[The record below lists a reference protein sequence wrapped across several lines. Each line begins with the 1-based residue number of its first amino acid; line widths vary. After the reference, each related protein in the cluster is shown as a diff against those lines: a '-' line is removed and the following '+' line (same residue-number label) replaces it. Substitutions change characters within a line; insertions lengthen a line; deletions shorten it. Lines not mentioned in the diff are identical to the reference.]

1 MKKVKTTKFFTKE
14 TRDWVLIDAKDKIL
28 GRLAT
33 RIARVL
39 MGKTKAI
46 YTPNALCGDKVI
58 VVNAK
63 DIQVTGNKYQG
74 KIYDKYT
81 GYPSGRKEM
90 NLQALAAKNPTR
102 LLYSAV
108 KGMLPKNNMGRQML
122 KSFKVY
128 AEAEHKQ
135 HPQKPKTI
143 TV

>member
-1 MKKVKTTKFFTKE
+1 MKTTKFFNAEDRK
-14 TRDWVLIDAKDKIL
+14 WVVVDAKNQIL

-33 RIARVL
+33 QIAKVL
-39 MGKTKAI
+39 QGKTKPT
-46 YTPNALCGDKVI
+46 YSPNSLCGDKVI

-63 DIQVTGNKYQG
+63 DIQVTGNKHKG

-90 NLQALAAKNPTR
+90 NLQTLAAKNPTR

-122 KSFKVY
+122 KSFKIY

-135 HPQKPKTI
+135 HPQKPETI